1 MRNSG
6 LLGTREARVLLVAA
20 ALVVLHSLD
29 EAYGHPEDGGKVN
42 LAVAIGVFGLL
53 LAVHG
58 RLRRWWLVAVLGI
71 LGTDV
76 VIQGVLGH
84 LSHVIEGNA
93 VPLDYSGV
101 LFTAGG
107 ALLLWL
113 ALDVFLR
120 GRRPERGPERAEVGS
135 GSG

>member
-1 MRNSG
+1 MRTSG

-29 EAYGHPEDGGKVN
+29 EAYVHPEDGGKLN

-71 LGTDV
+71 LGTNV

-93 VPLDYSGV
+93 GPLDYSGI

-113 ALDVFLR
+113 AVDVFRR
-120 GRRPERGPERAEVGS
+120 GRRPERRRDRAEVGS
-135 GSG
+135 GAQ